1 VSSEP
6 SISDG
11 ARKID
16 AELGSVDVLV
26 NNAAVALLA
35 PATEYTTTDWDTTMA
50 TNLRGV
56 FLCTREF
63 GRGMVDR
70 GWGRVVNIAS
80 QNAIQGIGG
89 HVAYSAAKAG
99 ILGMSR
105 GLAAEWGSHGVTVN
119 CVSPTLVDT
128 PMSRATWPDAARA
141 QVIER
146 IPTAAWP
153 PLMTSPRRCSTWR
166 VRAQAWSTATTSS
179 STAVRASPSD
189 GTR

>member
-1 VSSEP
+1 MSSEP

-70 GWGRVVNIAS
+70 GWGESSTSHPRTPFRAS
-80 QNAIQGIGG
+80 
-89 HVAYSAAKAG
+89 AG
-99 ILGMSR
+99 TLPTRRPRPASWDVPCSGR
-105 GLAAEWGSHGVTVN
+105 RWGPHGVTVN
-119 CVSPTLVDT
+119 CASPTLVDT

-146 IPTAAWP
+146 IPTRRLATFDDV
-153 PLMTSPRRCSTWR
+153 TST
-166 VRAQAWSTATTSS
+166 VLYLAGEGAGM
-179 STAVRASPSD
+179 VNGHNFVVDGGASVAF
-189 GTR
+189 

>member
-1 VSSEP
+1 MSSEP

-35 PATEYTTTDWDTTMA
+35 SATEYTTTDWDTTMA

-105 GLAAEWGSHGVTVN
+105 VLAAEWGPHGVTVN
-119 CVSPTLVDT
+119 CASPTLVDT

-146 IPTAAWP
+146 IPTRRLATFDDV
-153 PLMTSPRRCSTWR
+153 TST
-166 VRAQAWSTATTSS
+166 VLYLAGEGAGM
-179 STAVRASPSD
+179 VNGHNFVVDGGASVAF
-189 GTR
+189 